1 MKISTPTV
9 EDSALDLDHQLEH
22 AGEHGAANDADLS
35 DCPNP
40 DLPGCGKSAGRP
52 RAADKEARLQNLLD
66 TAAHLFL
73 EKGYGKV
80 SLEMIAREAHVA
92 VRTIYVKFGG
102 KAGLLNAVIAAGR
115 ARFFGGVFNM
125 ETDMRPIEDI
135 LSDFSVRFVE
145 LLSLPSFCSLHRMV
159 IAEASTTPELAQT
172 FYQAGPKQTREQLAV
187 FFSRPDVKAQIR
199 SELTPELLAVHLLNC
214 LLGDQTT
221 RLLFEPAVPRT
232 PAENLAHVKEAIS
245 LFLHGVSIKH

>member
-1 MKISTPTV
+1 MP
-9 EDSALDLDHQLEH
+9 DP
-22 AGEHGAANDADLS
+22 GLS
-35 DCPNP
+35 DT
-40 DLPGCGKSAGRP
+40 LPVQTDTEHDNAAMEIFFCGKSAGRP
-52 RAADKEARLQNLLD
+52 READKEARAENLLY
-66 TAAHLFL
+66 TAGCLFL

-80 SLEMIAREAHVA
+80 SLEMIARQAHVA

-102 KAGLLNAVIAAGR
+102 KSGLLNAVIAEGR

-172 FYQAGPKQTREQLAV
+172 FYQAGPKQTREQLAG

>member
-1 MKISTPTV
+1 MP
-9 EDSALDLDHQLEH
+9 DP
-22 AGEHGAANDADLS
+22 GLS
-35 DCPNP
+35 DT
-40 DLPGCGKSAGRP
+40 LPVQTDTEHDNAAMEIFFCGKSAGRP
-52 RAADKEARLQNLLD
+52 READKEARAENLLY
-66 TAAHLFL
+66 TAGCLFL

-80 SLEMIAREAHVA
+80 SLEMIARQAHVA

-102 KAGLLNAVIAAGR
+102 KAGLLNAVIAEGR

-125 ETDMRPIEDI
+125 GTDMRPIEDI
-135 LSDFSVRFVE
+135 LTDFSVRFVE
-145 LLSLPSFCSLHRMV
+145 LVSLPSFCSLHRMV
-159 IAEASTTPELAQT
+159 IAEASTTPELAHT